1 MAPCRFASTST
12 LLLFASALAACGTGE
27 PGLEPATI
35 ELVSGSDQRAVQGL
49 SLEDPIVFRVLNEL
63 GEPVSGYE
71 ISAEPAPGHGRTD
84 SVTVTDGDGVAE
96 VYWTL
101 GPEAGEHTS
110 TFTAGEASATVSATA
125 LDLAA
130 ELDTLFV
137 PATDG
142 EIEMVAAEWR
152 TRDYAAAEVAV
163 ELTETISLGGT
174 RAVLRIVSHEVD
186 GVLHYGAIAV
196 PEGADTASLHLLAY
210 LHGGDAGVS
219 VSDLQY
225 FGVALGDLTE
235 RFAFVAPAYRSE
247 ELRHGNRRWTSNGPS
262 SHWDQDVD
270 DAIALV
276 NVAFETTPE
285 LKTGSYSAIGGSR
298 GGGVAL
304 LAGVRDERLE
314 RIVAFFGP
322 TDFFDGWV
330 RDIVRDMALR
340 TPPSL
345 PGVTHLDSTLV
356 QPFIRG
362 EMARAEARL
371 DMVRRSAVL
380 YASGL
385 PMVQVHHGTLD
396 EVVDVSQAYSLI
408 AAMEELGREPPDFE
422 AFIYEGGGHDIFFLE
437 EAIERGVD
445 FISGV
450 LDD

>member
-1 MAPCRFASTST
+1 MAPCRFASAPT
-12 LLLFASALAACGTGE
+12 LLFASALAACAGE
-27 PGLEPATI
+27 RGLEPTAV
-35 ELVSGSDQRAVQGL
+35 EVVSGSDQRAVQGL
-49 SLEDPIVFRVLNEL
+49 SLEDPIVVRVLSEL
-63 GEPVSGYE
+63 GDPVSGYA

-101 GPEAGEHTS
+101 GTEAGEHTN
-110 TFTAGEASATVSATA
+110 TVTAGEASTTVSATA
-125 LDLAA
+125 LDLEA

-142 EIEMVAAEWR
+142 EIETTAAEWT
-152 TRDYAAAEVAV
+152 TRDYSAAEVAV
-163 ELTETISLGGT
+163 ELTGTISLGGT
-174 RAVLRIVSHEVD
+174 TAVLRIVSHEVD

-196 PEGADTASLHLLAY
+196 PEGADTGSLHLLAY

-219 VSDLQY
+219 VTDLQY
-225 FGVALGDLTE
+225 FGIALGDLTE
-235 RFAFVAPAYRSE
+235 SFAFVVPAFRSE
-247 ELRHGNRRWTSNGPS
+247 ELRYGNRGWISEGPS
-262 SHWDQDVD
+262 SPWDRDVD

-285 LKTGSYSAIGGSR
+285 LKAGGYSAIGGSR
-298 GGGVAL
+298 GAGVAL
-304 LAGVRDERLE
+304 LAGARDERLE
-314 RIVAFFGP
+314 RILAFFGP

-345 PGVTHLDSTLV
+345 PGVAHLDSTLV

-362 EMARAEARL
+362 NMARAEARL

-380 YASGL
+380 YASEL
-385 PMVQVHHGTLD
+385 PMVQIHHGTLD

-437 EAIERGVD
+437 EAIERGVE

>member
-1 MAPCRFASTST
+1 MAPHRFASAPT
-12 LLLFASALAACGTGE
+12 LLFASALAACAGE
-27 PGLEPATI
+27 SGLEPAAV

-49 SLEDPIVFRVLNEL
+49 SLEDPIVVRVLNEL
-63 GEPVSGYE
+63 GDPVTGYA

-84 SVTVTDGDGVAE
+84 SVTVTDGDGVAD

-110 TFTAGEASATVSATA
+110 TVTAGEASTTVAATA
-125 LDLAA
+125 LDLEA

-142 EIEMVAAEWR
+142 EIETIAAEWR
-152 TRDYAAAEVAV
+152 TRDYSAAEAAV

-174 RAVLRIVSHEVD
+174 PAVLRIVSHRVD

-196 PEGADTASLHLLAY
+196 PEGADPGSLHLLAY
-210 LHGGDAGVS
+210 LHGGDVGVS
-219 VSDLQY
+219 VTDLQY

-235 RFAFVAPAYRSE
+235 SFAFVAPAYRSE
-247 ELRHGNRRWTSNGPS
+247 ELRYGNRRWTSEGPS
-262 SHWDQDVD
+262 SHWDRDVD

-276 NVAFETTPE
+276 NVAFETTAE

-304 LAGVRDERLE
+304 LAGARDERIE
-314 RIVAFFGP
+314 RILAFFGP

-362 EMARAEARL
+362 EMPRAEARL
-371 DMVRRSAVL
+371 DMARRSAVL
-380 YASGL
+380 YASEL
-385 PMVQVHHGTLD
+385 PMVQIHHGTLD

-408 AAMEELGREPPDFE
+408 AAMEELGRGPPDFE
-422 AFIYEGGGHDIFFLE
+422 AYIYEGGGHDIFFLE
-437 EAIERGVD
+437 EAIERGVE
-445 FISGV
+445 FISEV

>member
-1 MAPCRFASTST
+1 MAPCRFTSVFT
-12 LLLFASALAACGTGE
+12 LLFATALAACGGGD
-27 PGLEPATI
+27 PGLDPATI

-49 SLEDPIVFRVLNEL
+49 SLEDPIVVRVLDEL
-63 GEPVSGYE
+63 GDPVSGYA
-71 ISAEPAPGHGRTD
+71 ISAEPAPRHGQID

-101 GPEAGEHTS
+101 GPDAGEHTNIV
-110 TFTAGEASATVSATA
+110 TAGEVSTTVSATA
-125 LDLAA
+125 LDLEA

-142 EIEMVAAEWR
+142 EIETIAAEWM
-152 TRDYAAAEVAV
+152 TRDYSAAEVTV

-174 RAVLRIVSHEVD
+174 PAVLRIVSHEVD

-196 PEGADTASLHLLAY
+196 PEGADTGSLHLLAY
-210 LHGGDAGVS
+210 LHGGDGGVS
-219 VSDLQY
+219 VSDIQY
-225 FGVALGDLTE
+225 FGVAVGDLTE
-235 RFAFVAPAYRSE
+235 NFAFVAPAYRSE
-247 ELRHGNRRWTSNGPS
+247 ELRHGNRRWTSEGPS
-262 SHWDQDVD
+262 SHWDHDVD
-270 DAIALV
+270 DAMALV

-285 LKTGSYSAIGGSR
+285 LKAGSYSAIGGSR

-304 LAGVRDERLE
+304 LAGARDERLE

-340 TPPSL
+340 IPPSL

-362 EMARAEARL
+362 EMPRAEARL

-380 YASGL
+380 YASEL
-385 PMVQVHHGTLD
+385 PMVQIHHGTLD
-396 EVVDVSQAYSLI
+396 NVVDVSQAYSLI
-408 AAMEELGREPPDFE
+408 AVMEELGREPPDFE
-422 AFIYEGGGHDIFFLE
+422 AYIYEGGGHDIFFLE
-437 EAIERGVD
+437 EAIERGVEFVAGALND
-445 FISGV
+445 
-450 LDD
+450 